1 MTSAYQLLCSALL
14 NRQSCFAVYDGYDR
28 HFCPHII
35 GLKDGVEQ
43 ALCWQFAGES
53 SNPLPPG
60 GRLKCL
66 TISKMS
72 GLVITR
78 EPWHDGEPGKTGRPS
93 FCVDAV
99 DQSVSL

>member
-1 MTSAYQLLCSALL
+1 MSHAYDVLRSALL

-35 GLKDGVEQ
+35 GWKDGVEQ
-43 ALCWQFAGES
+43 VLCWQFAGES
-53 SNPLPPG
+53 SKPLPPG
-60 GRLKCL
+60 GQWKCL

-72 GLVITR
+72 GLVVTQ
-78 EPWHDGEPGKTGRPS
+78 EPWHDGEPRKTGRPS

-99 DQSVSL
+99 DQSVPL